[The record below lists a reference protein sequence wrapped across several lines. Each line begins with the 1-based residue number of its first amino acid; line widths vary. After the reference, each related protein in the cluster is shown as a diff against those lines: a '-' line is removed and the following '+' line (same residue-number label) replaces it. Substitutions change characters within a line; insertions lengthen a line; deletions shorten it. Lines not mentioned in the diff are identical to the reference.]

1 MELGNKIN
9 KMNEVTMPRK
19 ANTTCFPLESEA
31 RHELFDEHV

>member
-19 ANTTCFPLESEA
+19 ANTTCFPSESEA
-31 RHELFDEHV
+31 KYELLD